1 MLHCLFLLILNH
13 FRWFY
18 ILVVSWI
25 HAFFTHYIWHLIWI
39 EYHYGV
45 LSLFQIFIIDIAE
58 TFLFIMIS
66 NTRLRNIYRL
76 PTALFTCDLQVFLN
90 YLFSFFRNWYLIDN
104 PLLLFTV
111 ILLFLLSHA
120 KRSYFKES
128 RSWLTDSFLFICRAS
143 GRRLLLT
150 PFTTVFWKL
159 DKTLLYS
166 CALLYLG
173 IILLFRCCCRL
184 VVSIYERYSVIIL
197 QLNMCALCSWI

>member
-1 MLHCLFLLILNH
+1 
-13 FRWFY
+13 
-18 ILVVSWI
+18 VSLI

-45 LSLFQIFIIDIAE
+45 FSLFQIFILDIAQ

-66 NTRLRNIYRL
+66 NTKLRNIYRL

-90 YLFSFFRNWYLIDN
+90 YLFSFFRKWYLIDY
-104 PLLLFTV
+104 PLLLFTE

-120 KRSYFKES
+120 KRSYFKER
-128 RSWLTDSFLFICRAS
+128 RSWLMNSFLFICRAS
-143 GRRLLLT
+143 GRRWLLT
-150 PFTTVFWKL
+150 PFTTIFWKL

-184 VVSIYERYSVIIL
+184 VLSIYERYSVIIL
-197 QLNMCALCSWI
+197 QFNMCALCSWI